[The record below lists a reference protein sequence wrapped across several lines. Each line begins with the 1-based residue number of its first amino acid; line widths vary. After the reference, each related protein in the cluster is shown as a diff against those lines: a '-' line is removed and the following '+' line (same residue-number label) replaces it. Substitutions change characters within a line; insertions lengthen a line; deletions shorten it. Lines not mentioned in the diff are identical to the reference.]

1 MKPHYINVQPMH
13 AHVFYSFLNGMNTGG
28 LIVGSGS
35 PGLCVS
41 YGLIRG
47 SLAPLSVPR
56 AACFHAPRV
65 CLFTRCILSMYAET
79 VVPAACYL
87 HTLHA
92 SRLACQKLVLTEFC
106 QQCHFNTFVEIGFYK
121 KCKIWVIR
129 RALAPNF
136 YTCCKT
142 PFITPQ
148 TSLRFLQL
156 TAFAGEPGW
165 VGANFVPS
173 TSHLQ
178 RLMAGPLHL
187 YPQV

>member
-1 MKPHYINVQPMH
+1 MR
-13 AHVFYSFLNGMNTGG
+13 AHVFYSFFEWHEHGWSYCRVRFT
-28 LIVGSGS
+28 
-35 PGLCVS
+35 GLCVS

-156 TAFAGEPGW
+156 TVFAGEPGW